1 MTRRYIEDDPAAEES
16 RVKNQ
21 ELIEEFHKIYV
32 INCRKNNRQLTHSQN
47 TSLFVNRSLTRLI
60 YPPRTHYADCIRR
73 VGFNM
78 YVSIKK

>member
-1 MTRRYIEDDPAAEES
+1 MRHIEDDPAAEDS
-16 RVKNQ
+16 RAKNLA
-21 ELIEEFHKIYV
+21 LIAEFERVYNA
-32 INCRKNNRQLTHSQN
+32 NCKRNNRQLTCVQN
-47 TSLFVNRSLTRLI
+47 TALFVNGTITRLI